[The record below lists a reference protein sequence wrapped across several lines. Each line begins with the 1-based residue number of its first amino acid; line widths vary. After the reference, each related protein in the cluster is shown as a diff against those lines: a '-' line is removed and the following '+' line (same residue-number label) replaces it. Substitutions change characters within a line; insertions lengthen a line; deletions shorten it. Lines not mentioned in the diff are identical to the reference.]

1 MEGKKDVVKKR
12 NNSITSANQMRGM
25 APKLPSTVKQKSEAS
40 IIGEDNAVKE
50 RDLYM
55 YLL

>member
-1 MEGKKDVVKKR
+1 MVKKR

-25 APKLPSTVKQKSEAS
+25 MPKLPSTVKQKSEAS